1 MELMRSCISAVER
14 VPASGGRANFG
25 QIGRQTCLAAPVVF
39 MLLVLREW
47 KHTIL

>member
-1 MELMRSCISAVER
+1 MELIRSCISIGER

-25 QIGRQTCLAAPVVF
+25 QTSHQTVPSAPVVF
-39 MLLVLREW
+39 MLLVLPEW